1 MTPSPQ
7 QPLKKLPAGGGSILN
22 RLKKANDQI
31 QQVSQSKPDNN
42 TQEQPSMP
50 LDENSLIAAW
60 RTFANNLPTSDN
72 YLRTIMA
79 TDPKISG
86 DDIVVDI
93 VNSSQTMISEQ
104 AELINYL
111 RINLRNPN
119 IVIKT
124 NLVEKREENSSTP
137 FTSKQKLDVLLADNS
152 NLHKLIEQFG
162 LSFDY

>member
-1 MTPSPQ
+1 
-7 QPLKKLPAGGGSILN
+7 
-22 RLKKANDQI
+22 
-31 QQVSQSKPDNN
+31 
-42 TQEQPSMP
+42 MP

-86 DDIVVDI
+86 DNIVVDI
-93 VNSSQTMISEQ
+93 VNSSQTMICEQ
-104 AELINYL
+104 VELINYL
-111 RINLRNPN
+111 RTNLRNPN